1 MAFKPTPTAAKSHGL
16 SPLLV
21 LLLLLA
27 TLVLGGGKA
36 AEAVQQQHHELVP
49 ASVIANTT
57 LARSRGNV
65 KIIVLV
71 VGTRPEVIKMAP
83 VIKEFKER
91 TSDFYTVVVST
102 GQHRQMLNQVLK
114 TFGLENSIDISL
126 DVMRENQQL
135 LDLTTVISTTMSAL
149 LGVLRPHYIIVQG
162 DTTTS
167 FAASMAAFYLH
178 IPVAH
183 VEAGLRTW
191 NHLSPFPE
199 EFNRQAISSMATVHF
214 AATEWAA
221 SNLLSEKRSPSSVYV
236 TGNPVVDSLHMIA
249 SGKYGGRSVVLERV
263 LRLAAVRGGLK
274 TRLVLLTAHRR
285 ENLFGPIHSIMKAVF
300 QLLQTYPDIVMVYP
314 VHKNPNVRESILQT
328 MPKPV
333 FQRIIDGKLQSDP
346 AYEYLNRLLLIDPL
360 DYTDLL
366 HLMVECVVI
375 LTDSGGLQ
383 EEGTSLGKPIFI
395 LRGTTERP
403 EAVQTRAAILV
414 GTETS
419 AIFGNVTLAL
429 QGQGLALTAKPSI
442 VYGDGKAAMKIANLL
457 HSRKAE
463 LTEASPNSPV
473 QILESD
479 GLPCDFI
486 VLFTVWRRGS
496 MLETQLGMLLS
507 QSVLTRMK
515 RTCVII
521 FQNGVHV
528 DVSAVV
534 KKWSARDAWRPHD
547 VDVTFIHSPHVE
559 TGYYGRFLT
568 PLTANAAKGA
578 YFVVADD
585 DILWGPQ
592 YLENMIRVVDDGYLA
607 TRNGRFVHPDGRED
621 YISDP
626 YSFWKKGLKV
636 TFEVDADYDFGGH
649 TWAGR
654 LEWLKKAWMHPP
666 VSYENCEDFWISAV
680 LKTYQGVRT
689 RSPRCPEG
697 RPELCACSHNLADEH
712 KEAKIGKTEAQ
723 VKNHNDIMGLIVKT
737 FNYVV
742 LLKEDAQIQNRVSKL
757 YKKVVGT
764 YDVTA
769 SNSTLSIFENCLY
782 WV

>member
-1 MAFKPTPTAAKSHGL
+1 MWLVLAALVATLILPACRAAAISNLIPTAVAGNL
-16 SPLLV
+16 
-21 LLLLLA
+21 
-27 TLVLGGGKA
+27 T
-36 AEAVQQQHHELVP
+36 
-49 ASVIANTT
+49 IARKT
-57 LARSRGNV
+57 NV
-65 KIIVLV
+65 KIIVIV

-91 TSDFYTVVVST
+91 TKDFYTVVVST
-102 GQHRQMLNQVLK
+102 GQHRQMLNQVLR

-126 DVMRENQQL
+126 DVMKENQQL
-135 LDLTTVISTTMSAL
+135 LDLTTVISTTMSTL
-149 LGVLRPHYIIVQG
+149 LGALKPHYMIVQG

-214 AATEWAA
+214 AATDWAA
-221 SNLLSEKRSPSSVYV
+221 NNLLSEKRLPSSVYV

-263 LRLAAVRGGLK
+263 LRLAKMRGVGAT
-274 TRLVLLTAHRR
+274 TRIVLLTAHRR

-314 VHKNPNVRESILQT
+314 VHKNPNVRDSILQS
-328 MPKPV
+328 MPHAV
-333 FQRIIDGKLQSDP
+333 FQNIIDGTLQKDP
-346 AYEYLNRLLLIDPL
+346 AYGYLNRLLLIDPL

-403 EAVQTRAAILV
+403 EAVQSKAAILV
-414 GTETS
+414 GTETA

-429 QGQGLALTAKPSI
+429 KGQGLFLTARPSV
-442 VYGDGKAAMKIANLL
+442 VYGDGKAAVKIANLL
-457 HSRKAE
+457 HSRKPE
-463 LTEASPNSPV
+463 LTEAAPNSSSV
-473 QILESD
+473 QSIDSD
-479 GLPCDFI
+479 GLPCDLV
-486 VLFTVWRRGS
+486 VLFTVWRRGT
-496 MLETQLGMLLS
+496 MLETQLGMLNA
-507 QSVLTRMK
+507 QSLLKRIK
-515 RTCVII
+515 RTCVIV
-521 FQNGVHV
+521 FQNGAHV
-528 DVSAVV
+528 DVGPVV
-534 KKWSARDAWRPHD
+534 KKWSAREAWGASN
-547 VDVTFIHSPHVE
+547 VEVTFIHSPHVE

-585 DILWGPQ
+585 DILWGTH
-592 YLENMIRVVDDGYLA
+592 YLENMIRVVDEGYLA

-621 YISDP
+621 YIADP

-649 TWAGR
+649 TWTGR
-654 LEWLKKAWMHPP
+654 LEWLKKAWTRPP

-680 LKTYQGVRT
+680 LKSYQGIRT

-697 RPELCACSHNLADEH
+697 RPELCACSHNLADER
-712 KEAKIGKTEAQ
+712 KVAKIGKTEAQ
-723 VKNHNDIMGLIVKT
+723 QKNHNDIMALIVKT
-737 FNYVV
+737 YDYGV
-742 LLKEDAQIQNRVSKL
+742 LMQEDREIQDKVSKL
-757 YKKVVGT
+757 YMKVVGT
-764 YDVTA
+764 YD
-769 SNSTLSIFENCLY
+769 STNATLAIFKDCLY
-782 WV
+782 WA